1 MMRTLFAPTSTAT
14 VAAAARPCA
23 LGGYA
28 WQSKSQVHAIAMANA
43 TARRLR
49 RLPT

>member
-1 MMRTLFAPTSTAT
+1 MMRTLFATTTAT

-28 WQSKSQVHAIAMANA
+28 WQSKRQVNAISMVHA